1 MAFSLAEM
9 FLGAWEIVMTVL
21 WVKAKEEMRFMKFIT
36 IHHLRRLHKKEVVLV
51 DTGTHFEFKEIKQ

>member
-1 MAFSLAEM
+1 MAFSLAEL
-9 FLGAWEIVMTVL
+9 FLGAWAIVVTVL
-21 WVKAKEEMRFMKFIT
+21 WVRAKEDMKLMRCMT

>member
-1 MAFSLAEM
+1 MTFSLAEM
-9 FLGAWEIVMTVL
+9 FLGAWAIVMTVL

>member
-9 FLGAWEIVMTVL
+9 FLGAWAIVMTVL
-21 WVKAKEEMRFMKFIT
+21 WVKAKEEMRFMKFTT

-51 DTGTHFEFKEIKQ
+51 DTGTHFEFKEIEQ

>member
-9 FLGAWEIVMTVL
+9 FLGAWAIVMTVL

-51 DTGTHFEFKEIKQ
+51 DTGTHFEFKEIEQ

>member
-1 MAFSLAEM
+1 MEFSMAEM
-9 FLGAWEIVMTVL
+9 FLGAWAIVVTVL
-21 WVKAKEEMRFMKFIT
+21 WVKTKEEMRFMKFIT

>member
-1 MAFSLAEM
+1 MSLSLAEM
-9 FLGAWEIVMTVL
+9 FLGAWAIVMTVL
-21 WVKAKEEMRFMKFIT
+21 WVKTKEEMRFMKFIT